1 MQISGIYGIL
11 PANIPLE
18 KLLGKAEAAL
28 RGGVRTL
35 QLRDKK
41 ASLNHKYSLERAEAL
56 HALVRTYDGCF
67 IVNDCIRLALEVGA
81 DGVHLGWEDI
91 KKSIVT
97 IRAEAK
103 RPLVI
108 GVSCKGDATF
118 ARHVLD
124 EGANYVSFG
133 AVFPTVSKENATP
146 IGLSELTKVRQ
157 LFPKADI
164 CAIGGIGL
172 ETLAMV
178 KKTGADCAAVIS
190 ALFDEND
197 VESMARRMV
206 EIWNA

>member
-108 GVSCKGDATF
+108 GVSCKGDATNISVNLQLSGQ
-118 ARHVLD
+118 A
-124 EGANYVSFG
+124 EGACCVMC
-133 AVFPTVSKENATP
+133 VLPW
-146 IGLSELTKVRQ
+146 
-157 LFPKADI
+157 
-164 CAIGGIGL
+164 
-172 ETLAMV
+172 
-178 KKTGADCAAVIS
+178 VIRVMQ
-190 ALFDEND
+190 ALYLY
-197 VESMARRMV
+197 
-206 EIWNA
+206 